1 MYINTLL
8 SNDWQQRDAEP
19 IVRREPVR
27 DGRFEAAFDGSVGD
41 MFRERRAV
49 QIEEQLAQPAI
60 AHFGTADS
68 VW

>member
-1 MYINTLL
+1 MYINTLF

-27 DGRFEAAFDGSVGD
+27 DGRFGAAFDGSVGD
-41 MFRERRAV
+41 RFRGRRAV
-49 QIEEQLAQPAI
+49 QIKEQLAQLVV
-60 AHFGTADS
+60 AHCGIADS